1 MKRKF
6 VAALLTIL
14 LFSSAVFAQDRE
26 EFNGPYNSWADVK
39 KRFGAHGNGKDD
51 DTKALQNAI
60 DGLGNPVTGTNM
72 GAGAYVV
79 VYLPAGTYCIS
90 STLQLKGKIGVSII
104 GEDPARTIIKWTAKD
119 SGTML
124 LCNGSAYFKVARLTW
139 DNGGI
144 RGMEGIGVHWLTRW
158 NNAAS
163 RSFAT
168 LNIELSD
175 MIFTPGF
182 RYGIGGGT
190 VPGPGT
196 GANDS
201 EIAIKRCKFQHCTVS
216 GVEIVGFN
224 AIDYWIWD
232 CSFLGCNFGIH
243 CTQGTYHAYRC
254 YFSGSTFSDVHHNQ
268 GYYVSVRGCYSENSS
283 AFSLDDGMSCNPFK
297 RIFQDNIIV
306 RPKVL
311 PVEFYHLGK
320 ITLMGN
326 VINAALDTANR
337 ADINTKSWCP
347 GIYEVLSLHN
357 TYGYKTPVRIASNPQ
372 HLYSYGDSYNPGA
385 HPPAAAFLKT
395 MDKTPAR
402 VSRKVFEVPANAD
415 AAAIQMLIY
424 QAAALKGQRPIIHFG
439 VGAIYLDRPL
449 IIPAGCDM
457 QLTGD
462 GMIYA
467 SMLTAKQPAPSQL
480 PALLIVKGP
489 SYISIRDLELESQTG
504 GKINHGIIFQQ
515 VDQPTAQAH
524 IDQLYSHADTTLYV
538 NGLDHLYVE
547 KDNSF
552 FADGNRIIGGPLVQQ
567 GRGEAQVCC
576 FGGQYAGL
584 WIDNN
589 ASFTAKDCWW
599 EGAERMPVNLDG
611 SGNVT
616 IDGTMIAPIHADSL
630 PTIRVGHF
638 SGKISL
644 LNMYIQ
650 GGILAEVANAGLSML
665 VWNVH
670 CYYKMNP
677 VDFIRKGGT
686 FKGAF
691 IGINT
696 QCFNKNDPA
705 CNSIASVPDVWHNVT
720 DTSAFLDAL
729 TAQDRN
735 TRPQMLRNLPAG
747 VSNIYISRVTL
758 GNMQDG
764 ILFGK
769 E

>member
-1 MKRKF
+1 MKRT
-6 VAALLTIL
+6 ALLLTIL
-14 LFSSAVFAQDRE
+14 VTAYTTFAQGRE
-26 EFNGPYNSWADVK
+26 EFNGPFNSWADVK

-51 DTKALQNAI
+51 DTKALQNAL
-60 DGLGNPVTGTNM
+60 DGLANLATGANL
-72 GAGAYVV
+72 GPEAYVV

-90 STLQLKGKIGVSII
+90 STLQLKGKIGVTIV
-104 GEDPARTIIKWTAKD
+104 GEDPSRTTIKWIAKD

-124 LCNGSAYFKVARLTW
+124 LCNGSAYFKIGRLTW
-139 DNGGI
+139 DNGGVK
-144 RGMEGIGVHWLTRW
+144 GMEGIGVHWLTKW
-158 NNAAS
+158 NNGTS
-163 RSFAT
+163 RSFAS

-201 EIAIKRCKFQHCTVS
+201 ELAIKRCKFQNCTVS
-216 GVEIVGFN
+216 GVEILGFN

-232 CSFLGCNFGIH
+232 CSFIGCNYGIH
-243 CTQGTYHAYRC
+243 CTKGTYHAYRC
-254 YFSGSTFSDVHHNQ
+254 YFSGSTFSDVHNDQ
-268 GYYVSVRGCYSENSS
+268 GYYVSVRGCYSENAS
-283 AFSLDDGMSCNPFK
+283 AFSLDDGSSCNPFK

-306 RPKVL
+306 KPKVL

-326 VINAALDTANR
+326 TFTPTVDTTYKFS
-337 ADINTKSWCP
+337 INTKSWCP
-347 GIYEVLSLHN
+347 GNYEVLSLDN
-357 TYGYKTPVRIASNPQ
+357 TYGYRSPIRIASNPQ
-372 HLYSYGDSYNPGA
+372 HLYSYGDTYNPGV
-385 HPPAAAFLKT
+385 HPAAAAFLKT
-395 MDKTPAR
+395 MDQTPAR
-402 VSRKVFEVPANAD
+402 VSRTIFEVPANAD
-415 AAAIQMLIY
+415 ASTIESLID
-424 QAAALKGQRPIIHFG
+424 QAAALKGKRPIIHFG
-439 VGAIYLDRPL
+439 IGTFYLDRPL
-449 IIPAGCDM
+449 VIPAGCDM

-462 GMIYA
+462 GLVFA
-467 SMLTAKQPAPSQL
+467 SVLTAKTPAPAPL
-480 PALLIVKGP
+480 PALLLVKGP
-489 SYISIRDLELESQTG
+489 SYITVRDLQLESQTG
-504 GKINHGIIFQQ
+504 VKIDHGIVFQQ
-515 VDQPTAQAH
+515 VDQPSAQAH

-584 WIDNN
+584 WLDNN
-589 ASFTAKDCWW
+589 ASFTSKDCWW
-599 EGAERMPVNLDG
+599 EGVTRMPVDLEG

-616 IDGTMIAPIHADSL
+616 IDGTMIAPTPTDSAT
-630 PTIRVGHF
+630 TIRVGHF
-638 SGKISL
+638 SGKVCL
-644 LNMYIQ
+644 MNMYVQ
-650 GGILAEVANAGLSML
+650 GGLVAVVSNANLNML

-677 VDFIRKGGT
+677 VDFVAQGGT

-691 IGINT
+691 LGINT
-696 QCFNKNDPA
+696 QCFNKNDAA
-705 CNSIASVPDVWHNVT
+705 CANIASVPDLFHNVS
-720 DTSAFLDAL
+720 DTSRFLDAL

-735 TRPQMLRNLPAG
+735 TRPQMFRNLSPG

-764 ILFGK
+764 ILFSK